1 MGKRRDLFGTGAVMV
16 GVGSALISGAGVAA
30 ADTAESD
37 AGAASSAAPTDAS
50 SAATGTKARR
60 GSAAARP
67 ATSEPAAD
75 SEATAGRSA
84 PTAAR
89 TTVRAGTERARRAA
103 RNTSP
108 AARPEAPAAVSEPAA
123 LSPVEF
129 DAPSLP
135 ADALP
140 AAAQVATLAVAV
152 AAQRTPVTQSVA
164 AASAAVELPAAYA
177 PPPAP
182 APATALLLN
191 VMSALGWRPGTDV
204 VSAFPAA
211 APLANPRQGVTAA
224 AVIGTPLVA
233 AAPPDPTAF
242 EAAAAAVDPLLPG
255 ATNGVTGVQVGHSRL
270 EIPGAFIG
278 DTVAADWYFPTQA
291 DGTIDAQGVIWLQ
304 HGFGARNTFYSAL
317 ATDLAQ
323 RTNSI
328 VVAPNLSS
336 LPFTFSGGCLICS
349 TSQEAV
355 AQLFLDPTR
364 SALTESAVAA
374 GYTGLPSELRGAFV
388 LSGHSAG
395 GGFATATAADYVG
408 EGSDLQDANLK
419 GVVMFDG
426 VSNGTFD
433 GTFDTQIATLDDADI
448 PIPVYQIAAPAQA
461 WNNFGATTNQLLA
474 ARPGVFNGAV
484 LVGGSHVDSMLGVNP
499 VVDFVLQLVTG
510 FSPAGSTAAVY
521 NLSTGWIN
529 DLYGGYA
536 PDDPQYGLYSAANEQ
551 IISGGTAAV
560 SLPTTFANNLSPLDT
575 VLKDVID
582 AVGEI
587 FGLTPTPP
595 VNTGLNG
602 VDGYEKPPLSNGVTG
617 VRTGSSALLIPS
629 GDNGVSALASWYFP
643 TQADG
648 SVQANGVIWLQHG
661 SSRGL
666 QVPLNLAYTALAQA
680 LAQETNSIVVA
691 PADYGTPFDRDA
703 AAGMFL
709 GDRSELNVSAN
720 AAGYFG
726 TLPQTFILSGHS
738 AGGGFATAVGATIVE
753 NDYPAKDDLLGVV
766 LFDGFSRPPAFL
778 DQLEV
783 LKAADK
789 PVYQI
794 AAPPQS
800 PGNAWGLATEAML
813 AVFDDRFF
821 GVQIDAGSHNDSL
834 GGTDFLAYLA
844 SEIIP
849 FIGYR
854 PSPPGA
860 KAAVRTFA
868 TGWINDLYAGK
879 DPTDPLYGIY
889 GPNYVAPD
897 PYKPAGYNQAIVMG
911 EAGATTLPA
920 PPPVVVDANLEPNQN
935 YLGTWYEQG
944 SVRQFFSLGL
954 VNTTATYSL
963 NDNGSIKV
971 ENSGN
976 YFFNNGPQSSITGS
990 AVSVNPDYNTRLQ
1003 VGFFFFQPNPDE
1015 PAAEPGNYW
1024 ILDYAPDYSWALV
1037 GDPNGTSGYILTRE
1051 KIITD
1056 DEYNDLLARAYQ
1068 LGVNRP
1074 IIRTQQFPDP
1084 TPAGVLPGPA
1094 TLPASIRV

>member
-1 MGKRRDLFGTGAVMV
+1 
-16 GVGSALISGAGVAA
+16 
-30 ADTAESD
+30 
-37 AGAASSAAPTDAS
+37 
-50 SAATGTKARR
+50 
-60 GSAAARP
+60 
-67 ATSEPAAD
+67 
-75 SEATAGRSA
+75 
-84 PTAAR
+84 
-89 TTVRAGTERARRAA
+89 VRAGTERARRAA

-108 AARPEAPAAVSEPAA
+108 AARPEAPSAVSQPAA

-135 ADALP
+135 AAVLP
-140 AAAQVATLAVAV
+140 AATQVADPAAAVG
-152 AAQRTPVTQSVA
+152 AQRTRITQTVA
-164 AASAAVELPAAYA
+164 AASVAAELPAAYA

-204 VSAFPAA
+204 VSAFPAVV
-211 APLANPRQGVTAA
+211 PVANPRQSVTAA
-224 AVIGTPLVA
+224 AVVGTPLVA
-233 AAPPDPTAF
+233 AAPPDPTPF
-242 EAAAAAVDPLLPG
+242 EAAVIADPLLPG

-349 TSQEAV
+349 TSQQAV
-355 AQLFLDPTR
+355 ADVFLDPDRIALTD
-364 SALTESAVAA
+364 SALAA
-374 GYTGLPSELRGAFV
+374 GYAGPLSDLTGAFV
-388 LSGHSAG
+388 LAGHSAG
-395 GGFATATAADYVG
+395 GGFATATAADYVTKG
-408 EGSDLQDANLK
+408 GDDDLK
-419 GVVMFDG
+419 GVLMFDG

-433 GTFDTQIATLDDADI
+433 GTFDEQIAALDGADI

-474 ARPGVFNGAV
+474 ARPGLFSGAV

-499 VVDFVLQLVTG
+499 VIDFVLQLVTG

-529 DLYGGYA
+529 DLYGGYT
-536 PDDPQYGLYSAANEQ
+536 PDNPQYGLYSAANEQ

-575 VLKDVID
+575 VLKGLID

-587 FGLTPTPP
+587 FGLTPTPV
-595 VNTGLNG
+595 VNTGGNG
-602 VDGYEKPPLSNGVTG
+602 VDGYVKPPLSNGVTG

-648 SVQANGVIWLQHG
+648 SVQANGLIWLQHG

-738 AGGGFATAVGATIVE
+738 AGGGFATAVGANTIL
-753 NDYPAKDDLLGVV
+753 NGASDDLLGVV
-766 LFDGFSRPPAFL
+766 MFDGFSRPPAFT
-778 DQLEV
+778 DQLQALDV
-783 LKAADK
+783 AGI

-813 AVFDDRFF
+813 EVYEGQFF

-868 TGWINDLYAGK
+868 TGWINDLYDDRG
-879 DPTDPLYGIY
+879 PTDPFYGIY
-889 GPNYVAPD
+889 GVPNDGVYVP
-897 PYKPAGYNQAIVMG
+897 NRAIVMG

-920 PPPVVVDANLEPNQN
+920 PPPVVVDANLPEDEN

-1003 VGFFFFQPNPDE
+1003 VGFFFAQPNPDE
-1015 PAAEPGNYW
+1015 PAEEPGNYW
-1024 ILDYAPDYSWALV
+1024 ILDYAPDYAWAIV
-1037 GDPNGTSGYILTRE
+1037 GDPNGTSGYILTRD
-1051 KIITD
+1051 KFITD
-1056 DEYNDLLARAYQ
+1056 DEYNALLARAYQ
-1068 LGVNRP
+1068 LGVNRT
-1074 IIRTQQFPDP
+1074 IVRTQQFADP
-1084 TPAGVLPGPA
+1084 APAGVLPGPA
-1094 TLPASIRV
+1094 TLPATIRV

>member
-1 MGKRRDLFGTGAVMV
+1 MSERRFVLGTGAVLV
-16 GVGSALISGAGVAA
+16 GVGTALLSGAGVAGA
-30 ADTAESD
+30 DVGDSDTAGQQPTTSS
-37 AGAASSAAPTDAS
+37 AQAPTSSPTANVGKGRRGAAATETKAPTDA
-50 SAATGTKARR
+50 AATNDTSRSARVPQAARAASAVRPHRASKNRAPAAPNPATAIAPAAIAPAEGPSPAEATVVTPDIGVAQAAPPTRSAPAAPSARR
-60 GSAAARP
+60 ALIVAAAR
-67 ATSEPAAD
+67 
-75 SEATAGRSA
+75 G
-84 PTAAR
+84 
-89 TTVRAGTERARRAA
+89 VG
-103 RNTSP
+103 
-108 AARPEAPAAVSEPAA
+108 
-123 LSPVEF
+123 
-129 DAPSLP
+129 
-135 ADALP
+135 
-140 AAAQVATLAVAV
+140 
-152 AAQRTPVTQSVA
+152 SV
-164 AASAAVELPAAYA
+164 PAAYA
-177 PPPAP
+177 APSPAP
-182 APATALLLN
+182 AASLLLN
-191 VMSALGWRPGTDV
+191 VFSAFGWRPDAGLV
-204 VSAFPAA
+204 AAFPALA
-211 APLANPRQGVTAA
+211 AWANPRLVSTPA
-224 AVIGTPLVA
+224 AVVGASSAA
-233 AAPPDPTAF
+233 AAPPDPTPF
-242 EAAAAAVDPLLPG
+242 EAAVIADPLLPG

-278 DTVAADWYFPTQA
+278 NTVAADWYFPTQA
-291 DGTIDAQGVIWLQ
+291 DGKIDAQGVIWLQ
-304 HGFGARNTFYSAL
+304 HGFGASNTFYSAL
-317 ATDLAQ
+317 ASDLAQ

-328 VVAPNLSS
+328 VVAPTLSS

-349 TSQEAV
+349 TSQEA
-355 AQLFLDPTR
+355 AALLFLDPTR
-364 SALTESAVAA
+364 AALVTSAQDA
-374 GYTGLPSELRGAFV
+374 GYTGNPGELLGAFV

-395 GGFATATAADYVG
+395 GGFATATAADYVT
-408 EGSDLQDANLK
+408 EGSDLQNANLK

-433 GTFDTQIATLDDADI
+433 GTFDTQIDALDATVI
-448 PIPVYQIAAPAQA
+448 PIPIYQIAAPAQA
-461 WNNFGATTNQLLA
+461 WNNFGATTNQLLG
-474 ARPGVFNGAV
+474 ARPDVFNGAV

-529 DLYGGYA
+529 DLYAGA
-536 PDDPQYGLYSAANEQ
+536 TPQAPQYGLYSAANEQ

-560 SLPTTFANNLSPLDT
+560 GLPTTFANNLSPLDT

-587 FGLTPTPP
+587 FGLTPTLP
-595 VNTGLNG
+595 VNTGGNG

-648 SVQANGVIWLQHG
+648 SVQANGLIWLQHG

-666 QVPLNLAYTALAQA
+666 TVPLNLAYTALAQA

-720 AAGYFG
+720 AAGYEG
-726 TLPQTFILSGHS
+726 VLPQTFILSGHS
-738 AGGGFATAVGATIVE
+738 AGGGFATAVGANTIL
-753 NDYPAKDDLLGVV
+753 NGASDDLLGVV
-766 LFDGFSRPPAFL
+766 MFDGFSRPPAFT
-778 DQLEV
+778 DQLQA
-783 LKAADK
+783 LDDAGI

-813 AVFDDRFF
+813 DVYEGQFF

-868 TGWINDLYAGK
+868 TGWINDLYADRG
-879 DPTDPLYGIY
+879 PTDPFYGIY
-889 GPNYVAPD
+889 GVPNDGVYVP
-897 PYKPAGYNQAIVMG
+897 NRAIVMG

-920 PPPVVVDANLEPNQN
+920 PPPVDVAQ

-963 NDNGSIKV
+963 NENGSIKV

-976 YFFNNGPQSSITGS
+976 YFFNNGPESSITGS
-990 AVSVNPDYNTRLQ
+990 AVAVNTDNTRLQ
-1003 VGFFFFQPNPDE
+1003 VGFFFAQPNPDE

-1024 ILDYAPDYSWALV
+1024 ILDYAPDYAWAIV
-1037 GDPNGTSGYILTRE
+1037 GDPNGTSGYILTRD
-1051 KIITD
+1051 KIVD
-1056 DEYNDLLARAYQ
+1056 VDVYDALVARAYQ

-1074 IIRTQQFPDP
+1074 IIRTQQFPAAA
-1084 TPAGVLPGPA
+1084 PAGVLPGPV
-1094 TLPASIRV
+1094 TLPATIRV